1 MAVRRDFTLSVGG
14 MDLKCFLNEEQEVVV
29 TIDDC
34 DGDYMSIN
42 ICDKEDLSQ
51 FISELENL
59 KSKMKEL

>member
-1 MAVRRDFTLSVGG
+1 MAIRRDFILSVGV
-14 MDLKCFLNEEQEVVV
+14 MDLKCSLNGEQEVVI

-34 DGDYMSIN
+34 SGDYISIN
-42 ICDKEDLSQ
+42 IRDKEDLSQ

>member
-1 MAVRRDFTLSVGG
+1 MATRRDFTLSVGS
-14 MDLKCFLNEEQEVVV
+14 MDLKCFLNGQQEVVV
-29 TIDDC
+29 IIDDC
-34 DGDYMSIN
+34 TGDYMSIN

>member
-1 MAVRRDFTLSVGG
+1 MAVRRDFILSVGV
-14 MDLKCFLNEEQEVVV
+14 MDLKCFLNGQQEVVV

-34 DGDYMSIN
+34 TGDYMSIN